1 MRKELCDKICHMVE
15 ADIDELVAKGSLEP
29 CDYGPLGEA
38 VDIVKDIYKIKE
50 YAMEEEMPEESMR
63 SYGMS
68 GRVPR
73 YDMRMS
79 AENRGGSQDGS
90 YGYSQNSYD
99 NMNGSQYNPN
109 RSSVTGR
116 YTSRDGASYHDMDGS
131 MRKDLEEL
139 LTTAKNDHERMLIM
153 RVLGKIDQ

>member
-1 MRKELCDKICHMVE
+1 
-15 ADIDELVAKGSLEP
+15 
-29 CDYGPLGEA
+29 
-38 VDIVKDIYKIKE
+38 
-50 YAMEEEMPEESMR
+50 MPEEGMR

-79 AENRGGSQDGS
+79 AENRGGSLDGP
-90 YGYSQNSYD
+90 YGYD
-99 NMNGSQYNPN
+99 MNGSQYNPN
-109 RSSVTGR
+109 RSPVTGR
-116 YTSRDGASYHDMDGS
+116 YTSGDGASYHDMDGS